1 MLKRIKNLLERSSLI
16 LAIGFS
22 VLIMVLSLAKI
33 SYVPNIGEFENS
45 DKVKHLIAYTVL
57 SFFWLLSCQLGK
69 INIKFLNLIL
79 IIIIY
84 GVIIEVLQSS
94 LTTYRTGDLLDVLA
108 NSTGVILGYL
118 ILKLVRPLYLQV

>member
-33 SYVPNIGEFENS
+33 SYVPNIGEFDNA